1 MRRHLCCIAL
11 VAGLLLV
18 ASPSFAISESEIIG
32 RAQSGE
38 TAALLIK
45 RIEHDRTVFV
55 LTSSDLDRLL
65 GAGVPR
71 DVVLFMQETPARFG
85 APGVVLPPATA
96 SPALIRTTVAE
107 LLELVQRGGSDAS
120 VVAELARRPPLVE
133 LTPADADSLSQSG
146 ASPALVRYI
155 LSKSERD
162 QAQPVPAPTGTATK
176 TKSARR
182 SASSYRSSAPQR
194 PRAPSFTD
202 AGNLLVTGGVA
213 VDRVVIKGGGA
224 STALTVSPR
233 VGIFVL
239 NGLLLEVELAVKV
252 QEGPDGV
259 AFLFD
264 PGYYIRLGEAGSL
277 AIFGQ
282 ALVGYTKT
290 GGASGPTGGF
300 RVGLAIAPGEDV
312 GPIIRIGPT
321 MLWTKISVADDS
333 FFGSGS
339 VSVKARTMTFGTDFG
354 VWF

>member
-1 MRRHLCCIAL
+1 MRRHLRRTVL
-11 VAGLLLV
+11 VTALLLL

-55 LTSSDLDRLL
+55 LASTDVDRLL

-71 DVVLFMQETPARFG
+71 DVVLFMRETPTRFG
-85 APGVVLPPATA
+85 DPNAPAPPAST
-96 SPALIRTTVAE
+96 STPAERTSVAD
-107 LLELVQRGGSDAS
+107 LLELIQRGSSDAS
-120 VVAELARRPPLVE
+120 IVAELARRPPLVE
-133 LTPADADSLSQSG
+133 LTPADADRLSQSG
-146 ASPALVRYI
+146 ASAALVRYI

-162 QAQPVPAPTGTATK
+162 QAPPASAPPGAATE

-182 SASSYRSSAPQR
+182 SASAYRAAAPQR

-202 AGNLLVTGGVA
+202 AGNVLVTGGVA
-213 VDRVVIKGGGA
+213 VDREVIKGGGA

-239 NGLLLEVELAVKV
+239 NGLLLEVELAVKL
-252 QEGPDGV
+252 QEGPDSV

-282 ALVGYTKT
+282 ALVGYTKA

-300 RVGLAIAPGEDV
+300 RVGLAIAPGQDV

-321 MLWTKISVADDS
+321 MLWKKTSVAD
-333 FFGSGS
+333 GSGS
-339 VSVKARTMTFGTDFG
+339 VTVKARTMTFGTDFG